1 MTAYGTFDPAQVA
14 PGRQATLPEVL
25 QDEQGNELP
34 GFDERYK
41 EPFTGLLYLGA
52 LTKEFSYLGHSFVV
66 RTIGPREQLAVALI
80 TKDYVGT
87 LGEQMAY
94 MMAVAAMACVSVD
107 GQELPS
113 PIGEDLQLA
122 DWARHRFN
130 YVANNWWQLTIA
142 KVFEQYLEVEATA
155 VSVVEAMGKAF
166 GSSADSTLG
175 SNDTS
180 A

>member
-1 MTAYGTFDPAQVA
+1 MSTYGTFDPAEVV

-25 QDEQGNELP
+25 KDEQGNELP

-52 LTKEFSYLGHSFVV
+52 LTKSFSYLGHNFVV
-66 RTIGPREQLAVALI
+66 RTIGPREQLAIALI
-80 TKDYVGT
+80 VKDYVGSP
-87 LGEQMAY
+87 GEQMAY
-94 MMAVAAMACVSVD
+94 TTAVVAMACVSVD

-113 PIGEDLQLA
+113 PVGEDAQLA

-130 YVANNWWQLTIA
+130 YVTNNWWQLTIA
-142 KVFEQYLEVEATA
+142 KVFEQYLEVESTA

-166 GSSADSTLG
+166 GSSADSTPG
-175 SNDTS
+175 SNGTS